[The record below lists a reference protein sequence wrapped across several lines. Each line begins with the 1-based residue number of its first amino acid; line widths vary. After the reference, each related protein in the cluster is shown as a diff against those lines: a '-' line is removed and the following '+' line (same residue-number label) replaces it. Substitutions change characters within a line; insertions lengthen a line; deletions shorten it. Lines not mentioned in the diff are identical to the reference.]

1 MEMIRNALGREV
13 PKQIESY
20 GEVRPYAGA
29 FASGG
34 VHQTAAARRRA
45 AAPGESKLL
54 PTLAEAIRASGLK
67 SGMTVS
73 FHHHLRNGDRVVCQ
87 VMQAIADAGLRDMHL
102 AASGLFKCHEP
113 LVALMEQGVIT
124 KITTSTFNPGPVPKA
139 VTAGKLQKPAVLQ
152 THGGRPRAIAEGD
165 LHIDVA
171 FIASPSCDCM
181 GNLNGTE
188 GPSACGFLSYAY
200 ADAQYADCVVAVTDH
215 LVDYPCMPIEISQNQ
230 VDYVVQV
237 ESIGDPSGIVSGTT
251 QITTDPVRLGIA
263 ADTARLMDAAGF
275 IKPGMSFQTG
285 AGTTSLAVAA
295 EVGKRM
301 RERGI
306 VGSFASGGIHAYL
319 VQMLE
324 EGLFRALLDVQC
336 FDLDAVRSARE
347 NRRHQCMSAAM
358 YGDPHSRGCM
368 VDALDVVI
376 LGATEIDLDFHVNVI
391 TGSDGTIMGAS
402 GGNSDTAAGAKLT
415 IVVSNLMKKTRCLV
429 KRAVTTVTTPGET
442 VDALV
447 TEYGIA
453 INPRRRDLL
462 EKLAGSGLPLV
473 TMEQLLEKG
482 YELGAQDDHPDL
494 SGRIVALVE
503 YRDGTVI
510 DTVRQP
516 NSV

>member
-1 MEMIRNALGREV
+1 MKTIRNSLGREI
-13 PKQIESY
+13 PTEAEAY
-20 GEVRPYAGA
+20 GKTRPYGGA
-29 FASGG
+29 FAASGI
-34 VHQTAAARRRA
+34 HQTVRANRRA
-45 AAPGESKLL
+45 AVRGQSKLL
-54 PTLAEAIRASGLK
+54 PSLAEAIRASGLK
-67 SGMTVS
+67 DGMTVS
-73 FHHHLRNGDRVVCQ
+73 FHHHLRNGDKVVCQ
-87 VMQAIADAGLRDMHL
+87 VMQAIADAGIRDIHL

-152 THGGRPRAIAEGD
+152 THGGRPRAVAEGD

-171 FIASPSCDCM
+171 FIASPSCDPM

-200 ADAQYADCVVAVTDH
+200 ADAQYADCVVAVTDN
-215 LVDYPCMPIEISQNQ
+215 LVDYPCMPIEISQEQ
-230 VDYVVQV
+230 VDFVVRV
-237 ESIGDPSGIVSGTT
+237 DSIGDPSGIVSGTT
-251 QITTDPVRLGIA
+251 EITKDPVRLGIA
-263 ADTARLMDAAGF
+263 ADTARLIDASGYL
-275 IKPGMSFQTG
+275 KPGMSFQTG

-295 EVGKRM
+295 EVGRM
-301 RERGI
+301 MHERGI

-324 EGLFRALLDVQC
+324 EGLFRALIDVQC
-336 FDLDAVRSARE
+336 FDLEAVRSARE
-347 NRRHQCMSAAM
+347 DRRHLGMSAAM
-358 YGDPHSRGCM
+358 YGDIHSRGCM
-368 VDALDVVI
+368 VNDLDVVI
-376 LGATEIDLDFHVNVI
+376 LGATEIDLDYNVNVI

-402 GGNSDTAAGAKLT
+402 GGHSDTAAGAKLT

-453 INPRRRDLL
+453 VNPRRTDLL

-482 YELGAQDDHPDL
+482 YELGAVDDHPDL

-503 YRDGTVI
+503 YRDGTII

-516 NSV
+516 L